1 MRKNNMPALSSSLLI
16 VISGPS
22 GSGKGTLCKMLRE
35 ALPELSYSISLTT
48 RPPRGDEQNGVEYFF
63 VTKEEFQKRIETG
76 DFLEWA
82 EVYGHY
88 YGTLRSSVETLLEKG
103 RDVLL
108 EIDTQGARRVKQIF
122 PEAVLIFIK
131 PPSLEELSTRIIKR
145 GTDDAATIDMRLSCA
160 PDELQAANYYDYIVD
175 NDIKEQALAEIL
187 AIIEREK
194 SARRRGQ
201 GGMDS

>member
-63 VTKEEFQKRIETG
+63 VSKEEFQKRIEAG

-108 EIDTQGARRVKQIF
+108 EIDTQGGRRVKQIF

-145 GTDDAATIDMRLSCA
+145 GTDDAAAIDMRLSCA

-187 AIIEREK
+187 AIIEQEK